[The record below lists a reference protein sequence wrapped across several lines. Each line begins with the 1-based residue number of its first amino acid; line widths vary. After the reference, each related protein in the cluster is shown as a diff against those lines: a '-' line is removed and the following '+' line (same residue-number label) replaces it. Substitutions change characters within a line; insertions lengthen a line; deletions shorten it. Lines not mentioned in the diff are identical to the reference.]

1 MSLVLAQK
9 IGSLFLIIAMGFAL
23 VRSGAMKAD
32 QSRGLS
38 IASLYVISPCMI
50 ISAFQVQMTQEVMQ
64 GFLLALLASVICQ
77 VGFITLAEVIDRV
90 AGLDPVEKASVV
102 YPNCGNLIIPLVL
115 MTFGQDMVIYC
126 TAYILVQAIF
136 LWSHGKML
144 MQGAPSIELKPML
157 LGVNMISIYIGL
169 FLFLAGIQLPDVVD
183 QAVSS
188 VGSMIGPISMLITGM
203 ILGGMDFRRMR
214 AFKRLPIP
222 VLLRMIVFPL
232 LIVAIFKFAP
242 LASLAPNGQAVLM
255 ISLLAAAG
263 PSASTI
269 NQMAQL
275 YLRNAEYASTI
286 NVVTILVCIV
296 TIPLMV
302 FLFEM

>member
-1 MSLVLAQK
+1 
-9 IGSLFLIIAMGFAL
+9 
-23 VRSGAMKAD
+23 
-32 QSRGLS
+32 
-38 IASLYVISPCMI
+38 
-50 ISAFQVQMTQEVMQ
+50 MTQEVMQ

-77 VGFITLAEVIDRV
+77 VGFIILAEVIDWV

-126 TAYILVQAIF
+126 TAYILVQTIF

-203 ILGGMDFRRMR
+203 ILGG
-214 AFKRLPIP
+214 
-222 VLLRMIVFPL
+222 IVFPL

>member
-77 VGFITLAEVIDRV
+77 VGFIILAEVIDWV

-126 TAYILVQAIF
+126 TAYILVQTIF
-136 LWSHGKML
+136 LWS
-144 MQGAPSIELKPML
+144 QG
-157 LGVNMISIYIGL
+157 
-169 FLFLAGIQLPDVVD
+169 
-183 QAVSS
+183 
-188 VGSMIGPISMLITGM
+188 
-203 ILGGMDFRRMR
+203 
-214 AFKRLPIP
+214 
-222 VLLRMIVFPL
+222 
-232 LIVAIFKFAP
+232 
-242 LASLAPNGQAVLM
+242 
-255 ISLLAAAG
+255 
-263 PSASTI
+263 
-269 NQMAQL
+269 
-275 YLRNAEYASTI
+275 
-286 NVVTILVCIV
+286 
-296 TIPLMV
+296 
-302 FLFEM
+302 